1 MEHLANIIGIV
12 IGAIATGW
20 AAWLQYNQNT
30 KEKMTDFKIEKLK
43 AENTERAAL
52 NNRHIATIHG
62 AMWEL
67 LHKLETDRC
76 FIIQPHP
83 EHKHL
88 YMSVAL
94 EVDRKGISPV
104 KDVFQNIPISDM
116 AGFVK
121 EAATNHWIYYNDVE
135 KQVGDR
141 KAQSMMFLAGSVQI
155 AIRQLVDVK
164 GSWIGSLVIENINQ
178 KDYDKQYFMDTITAT
193 ANTIQFIL
201 PPII

>member
-1 MEHLANIIGIV
+1 MEHLANIIGII

-43 AENTERAAL
+43 AENIERAAL

-67 LHKLETDRC
+67 LHKLDTDRC

-83 EHKHL
+83 ELKHL
-88 YMSVAL
+88 YLSVVL

-104 KDVFQNIPISDM
+104 KDVFQNIPIGDM

-121 EAATNHWIYYNDVE
+121 EAVANHLIYYDNVE
-135 KQVGDR
+135 KQVEDK
-141 KAQSMMFLAGSVQI
+141 KAQSIMFIAGSVQI

-164 GSWIGSLVIENINQ
+164 GSWIGSLVIENINH
-178 KDYDKQYFMDTITAT
+178 KNYDKQCFIDTITAV

-201 PPII
+201 PPIN